1 MSRKK
6 LSGFTLIE
14 LLIVVVIV
22 GVLAMIALPSY
33 QNHLIKGRRSAA
45 QSHLM
50 DLAQREQQYFIDKR
64 AYTTVIGAG
73 GLNTAT
79 PAEVSAFYTIAIAV
93 VATPPGFTLTAT
105 PKSGTPQATD
115 GALTLDN
122 AGTKTPAGKW

>member
-1 MSRKK
+1 MKNQK
-6 LSGFTLIE
+6 GFTLIE

-22 GVLAMIALPSY
+22 GVLTMIALPSY

-50 DLAQREQQYFIDKR
+50 DLAQRQQQYFIDKR
-64 AYTTVIGAG
+64 AYTTVLGAG
-73 GLNTAT
+73 GLNTTT
-79 PAEVSAFYTIAIAV
+79 PTEVSDFYTVSMAV
-93 VATPPGFTLTAT
+93 VATPPGFTVTAT
-105 PKSGTPQATD
+105 PKTGTPQAGD